1 MSKYLIIENL
11 EKIYKAEVETIAV
24 RDFNLTVSKGEIVT
38 LAGPSGSGKSTILLC
53 IAGLLE
59 PTYGKIIVNNKL
71 ISSLSFEELIE
82 YRRHTIGIIFQ
93 SLNLIEYFTVFENI
107 AFPLWIAQ
115 KKQKETN
122 KRVETLLNALDINR
136 YAQTYPRFLS
146 GGEQQRVAIAV
157 ALANEPDIIL
167 ADEPTGNLDRE
178 TADIVIDLLMKETI
192 EEDKILI
199 LATHDEK
206 IAEKSEIVVSLQ
218 KRF

>member
-122 KRVETLLNALDINR
+122 KRVESLLNALDINR

-167 ADEPTGNLDRE
+167 ADELQ
-178 TADIVIDLLMKETI
+178 V
-192 EEDKILI
+192 ILI
-199 LATHDEK
+199 VK
-206 IAEKSEIVVSLQ
+206 LQ
-218 KRF
+218 TLLLIY